1 MLMLDIQLDEKEA
14 AIIGTVLGAVKFR
27 LGIKYPKLFRGR
39 HYRRLH
45 LNDATADTMGHIGRR
60 LHKHSSD
67 GVAIA
72 GKLGIPTAVKKKDF
86 IQARKD
92 EGATPKQANAAWKA
106 WKGNNG

>member
-1 MLMLDIQLDEKEA
+1 MLMLDFQLDEKEA

-27 LGIKYPKLFRGR
+27 LGIQYPKLFRGR

-72 GKLGIPTAVKKKDF
+72 GRLGIPTAVKKKDF
-86 IQARKD
+86 VQARKD
-92 EGATPKQANAAWKA
+92 EGATPKQANAARKA
-106 WKGNNG
+106 WKANNG